1 MKKNLMK
8 LTGLL
13 GVFYLGLLAMELSS
27 TSSEKDFFF
36 SNTFTKGIS
45 QQQLPDVCGPL
56 MGNSSGTR
64 YCCANQ
70 DASACYAAVCGGGS
84 QQ

>member
-1 MKKNLMK
+1 MKKRLMK

-13 GVFYLGLLAMELSS
+13 GLFYLGLFAMELSS
-27 TSSEKDFFF
+27 KSSEKEFFF
-36 SNTFTKGIS
+36 SNAFTRGFS
-45 QQQLPDVCGPL
+45 QQSLPDVCGPL

-70 DASACYAAVCGGGS
+70 NATACFAATCGGGP
-84 QQ
+84 QT

>member
-1 MKKNLMK
+1 MKKRFMK

-13 GVFYLGLLAMELSS
+13 GIFYLGLFAMELSS
-27 TSSEKDFFF
+27 KSSEKDFFF
-36 SNTFTKGIS
+36 SNTFTKGFS

-56 MGNSSGTR
+56 MGNRSGTR

-70 DASACYAAVCGGGS
+70 NADECFAAVCGGGS
-84 QQ
+84 HQ